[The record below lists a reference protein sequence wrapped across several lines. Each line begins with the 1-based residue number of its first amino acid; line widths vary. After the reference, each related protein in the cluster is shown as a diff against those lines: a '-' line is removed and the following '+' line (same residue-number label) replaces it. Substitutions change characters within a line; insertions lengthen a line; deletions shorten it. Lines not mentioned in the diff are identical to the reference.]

1 MKRKPCKIK
10 RSLGFFYDIYMLAW
24 HCRTGGE
31 NLDRPSWSS
40 ISSSSLGSLL
50 VQCIQSSKTRK
61 LQLPLEGHLQQY
73 RSSAVYY
80 EQPRWLRFCLGA
92 VHTSFLSGLLGVYSN
107 RWHWQL
113 DICWKTH
120 QWHHRL
126 INALA
131 YKYMS
136 SVKWF
141 NTTQICVA
149 WTIYIYFCG

>member
-50 VQCIQSSKTRK
+50 VQCIQSSKTWK

-80 EQPRWLRFCLGA
+80 EQPGWLRFCLGA

-120 QWHHRL
+120 QWYHRL